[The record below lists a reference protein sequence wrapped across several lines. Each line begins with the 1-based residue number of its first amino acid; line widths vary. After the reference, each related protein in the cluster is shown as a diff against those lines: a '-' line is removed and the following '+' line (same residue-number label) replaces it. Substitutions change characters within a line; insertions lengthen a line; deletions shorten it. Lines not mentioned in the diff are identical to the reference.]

1 MTVRL
6 DDPKRDVA
14 ERDRLA
20 DPLQDRK
27 QDDRG
32 RDVRDD
38 GEDLEQRAGRD
49 PRVEPS
55 FQDVAR
61 VVQNGVVEE
70 ERGDREDERPDEPQ
84 TCDPRG
90 PLS

>member
-70 ERGDREDERPDEPQ
+70 ERGDREDERPHEPQ
-84 TCDPRG
+84 T
-90 PLS
+90 